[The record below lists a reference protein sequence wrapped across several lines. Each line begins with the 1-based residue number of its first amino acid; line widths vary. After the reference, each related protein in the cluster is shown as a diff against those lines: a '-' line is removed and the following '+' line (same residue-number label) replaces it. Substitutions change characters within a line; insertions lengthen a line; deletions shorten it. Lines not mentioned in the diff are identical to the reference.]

1 MILIAYTLSLNIMII
16 TLDTNIMYQALRSS
30 SGASFYIL
38 QLVRDGRFQIAIS
51 NPTFCEYEDVLT
63 RPKSLQA
70 FGLEREDVVK
80 FLRYI
85 AYVGEKCDPRF
96 LFRPNLR
103 DEADNMFVELAVT
116 SNSKYLVTSN
126 IKDYENSDLITDNFH
141 LVTPAEFVK
150 NWRQQNG

>member
-1 MILIAYTLSLNIMII
+1 MII
-16 TLDTNIMYQALRSS
+16 TLDTNIMYQALHSS
-30 SGASFYIL
+30 SGASYYIF
-38 QLVRDGRFQIAIS
+38 QLVRDGRFQIALS

-63 RPKSLQA
+63 RPKSLKA
-70 FGLEREDVVK
+70 FGLEREDVVR

-85 AYVGEKCDPRF
+85 AFVGEKFDPRF
-96 LFRPNLR
+96 LFRPNLK

-126 IKDYENSDLITDNFH
+126 IKDYKDSDLILNDFQ

-150 NWRQQNG
+150 EWRRKNG

>member
-1 MILIAYTLSLNIMII
+1 MII

-30 SGASFYIL
+30 SGASYYIL

-63 RPKSLQA
+63 RPKSLKA
-70 FGLEREDVVK
+70 FELEREDVVK

-85 AYVGEKCDPRF
+85 AFVGEKFDPRF
-96 LFRPNLR
+96 LFRPNLK
-103 DEADNMFVELAVT
+103 DEADNMFVELAIT

-126 IKDYENSDLITDNFH
+126 IKDYKDSDLILNDFQ

-150 NWRQQNG
+150 EWRCKNG